1 MGKLIKWIFFAII
14 GFAIIGVFFG
24 NNGDDSANKA
34 RLENA
39 TQSQKNCVNT
49 FGQGVYKDKSLE
61 WKLDNCNVPK

>member
-1 MGKLIKWIFFAII
+1 MGKFIKWIFLVIFGLGII
-14 GFAIIGVFFG
+14 GTVFT
-24 NNGDDSANKA
+24 NDDDGSKA

>member
-1 MGKLIKWIFFAII
+1 MGKIIKWIFLVII
-14 GFAIIGVFFG
+14 GLGIIGTVFT
-24 NNGDDSANKA
+24 NDNDDGSKA

>member
-1 MGKLIKWIFFAII
+1 MGKIIKWIFLAII
-14 GFAIIGVFFG
+14 GLAVIGFLFT
-24 NNGDDSANKA
+24 NDDESKA

-49 FGQGVYKDKSLE
+49 LGQGVYKDKSLS

>member
-1 MGKLIKWIFFAII
+1 MGKIIKWIFLAII
-14 GFAIIGVFFG
+14 GFAIIGVIFTS
-24 NNGDDSANKA
+24 DDGSKA
-34 RLENA
+34 RLDNA